1 MLKTI
6 LFLVLLICFGTFI
19 FAQSRNKAIQEKLP
33 GNQNFAVVYDND
45 DYRDVYT
52 DEYLLA
58 LASIGE
64 IELKGIITTY
74 SPSEYE
80 KFVEGRSQI
89 VELARKSGLQNLPEI
104 WPGTNKKLVRPVS
117 NKIEDTVPLKIEGS
131 ELIAELAMQCS
142 KEKPLVIISGGQLTT
157 IANAYLMNP
166 LIAENVQVIGVF
178 GAEKMD
184 YNAGLDAWAWA
195 IILSKFRVFAIPI
208 GPSGNRGKVYM
219 NAPAVPKAR
228 IENEMDL
235 NIPIFRWMYGKKHP
249 SNSLPDEHDYDGHP
263 AILITQPGYV
273 NQWKKLRCLGIN
285 EKGYPVLEENE
296 FGKIWQAEDANQEIA
311 TCEFWRVMDLLQTEL
326 KNHGQK

>member
-1 MLKTI
+1 MKTI
-6 LFLVLLICFGTFI
+6 LFLVLLICSCTFI
-19 FAQSRNKAIQEKLP
+19 FAQNRNKATQEKLP

-45 DYRDVYT
+45 DHRDVYT
-52 DEYLLA
+52 DEYLMA

-64 IELKGIITTY
+64 IDLKGIITTY
-74 SPSEYE
+74 SPSEYG

-89 VELARKSGLQNLPEI
+89 LELARKSGLQNLPEI

-131 ELIAELAMQCS
+131 DLIAELAMQCS
-142 KEKPLVIISGGQLTT
+142 PEKPLVIISGGQLTT
-157 IANAYLMNP
+157 IANAYLVNP
-166 LIAENVQVIGVF
+166 LIAENVQVTGVF

-208 GPSGNRGKVYM
+208 GPPGNRGKVYM

-228 IENEMDL
+228 IKNELDL

-249 SNSLPDEHDYDGHP
+249 SNNLPDEHDFDGQP
-263 AILITQPGYV
+263 AILITQPEYV
-273 NQWKKLRCLGIN
+273 TQWKKLQCLEIN

-296 FGKIWQAEDANQEIA
+296 LGKIWQAGDASQEMA
-311 TCEFWRVMDLLQTEL
+311 TSEFWRVMDLLQTKL
-326 KNHGQK
+326 KNNRQK